1 MVKGVTFKVALILK
15 FTISCGAF
23 VTEFMQGMRPTV
35 VVIPPAV
42 TMQGL
47 TKGFERESIRSKLKQ
62 AAEGLKLKP

>member
-1 MVKGVTFKVALILK
+1 
-15 FTISCGAF
+15 
-23 VTEFMQGMRPTV
+23 MRPTV

-47 TKGFERESIRSKLKQ
+47 TKGFERASIRSKLKQ